1 LFVCI
6 TKPVMELVLTKNEH
20 IEQTLRKERPRLL
33 NFIRKRVPDREEA
46 EDILQDVFT
55 QLVFSFESIQ
65 SIERVGSW
73 LYTTARNR
81 ITDYF
86 RKKRPDRFS
95 DHNAVANDGE
105 EILGLE
111 DIIQGDTI
119 DPDDELMNSLVLAEI
134 EDAIAD
140 LPEDQREVFL
150 MHEFEGHSFKELEA
164 ITGVPLNT
172 LLSRKRY
179 AVIYL
184 RSRLENLYEQI
195 NTW

>member
-1 LFVCI
+1 MFVCN

-33 NFIRKRVPDREEA
+33 NFIRKRVPDRDEA

-55 QLVFSFESIQ
+55 QLVFSFESIH

-86 RKKRPDRFS
+86 RKKRPERFS
-95 DHNAVANDGE
+95 DYNAVTYDGE
-105 EILGLE
+105 ESLGLE
-111 DIIQGDTI
+111 DIIPGDSV
-119 DPDDELMNSLVLAEI
+119 DPDDELMRSIALAEI
-134 EDAIAD
+134 EEAIAD
-140 LPEDQREVFL
+140 LPEDQREVFI
-150 MHEFEGHSFKELEA
+150 MHELEGLSFKEIGA
-164 ITGVPLNT
+164 ITNVPMNT

-179 AVIYL
+179 AVLYL
-184 RSRLENLYEQI
+184 RNRLETMYEQI
-195 NTW
+195 NT